1 MKYAIT
7 GHTYGIGKCAYDRL
21 SPNIIG
27 FARSTGY
34 DITNANDRRR
44 IVNESLDCDVFINNA
59 NFGFGSTHMLIEMA
73 RAWANRPE
81 KKIINVGS
89 RIAEVILPRTEMFAE
104 KHTLHYQAQ
113 KASLKATHNN
123 LLPLVKCQMTYR
135 WFDYV
140 GTESIIRKFPHFTEK
155 DYITMDAA
163 VDIILS

>member
-7 GHTYGIGKCAYDRL
+7 GHTYGIGKRAYERL

-34 DITNANDRRR
+34 DITNADDRKR
-44 IVNESLDCDVFINNA
+44 IVAESRDCDVFINNA

-73 RAWANRPE
+73 RAWADLPE

-89 RIAEVILPRTEMFAE
+89 KIAEVILPKSEIYAE

-113 KASLKATHNN
+113 KASLKTTHYN
-123 LLPLVKCQMTYR
+123 LLPLVKCQMSYR

-140 GTESIIRKFPHFTEK
+140 GTESIIRKFPHFTDK
-155 DYITMDAA
+155 DYITLDAA